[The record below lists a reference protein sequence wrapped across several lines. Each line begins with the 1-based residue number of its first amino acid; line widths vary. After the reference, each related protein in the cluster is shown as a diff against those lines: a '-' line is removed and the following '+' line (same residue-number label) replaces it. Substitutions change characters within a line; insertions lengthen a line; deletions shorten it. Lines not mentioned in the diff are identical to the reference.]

1 MVGVNSGS
9 NMYEVRRPIFSTT
22 NEVDGQS
29 RTGSSIRVVTRR
41 ASSSLSKGLKG
52 LFVSEKYSF
61 KPSRRISSCFA

>member
-9 NMYEVRRPIFSTT
+9 NMYEVRHPFFSTT

-52 LFVSEKYSF
+52 LFCIHF
-61 KPSRRISSCFA
+61 LPSTSRPPLGK